1 MAVFIIK
8 TSKYLLKYSYEFC
21 FLVQKTTL
29 ACLLVL
35 AVSMPLSNAY
45 CFDQT
50 LEPGMSDGCRDSKG
64 ELHEFGS
71 DWRTDECHDC
81 SCSRSG
87 INCCSS
93 FATPS
98 GYDEKKC
105 VSIFDKENCTYK
117 VVEKDDHSKECPVHI
132 WVG

>member
-50 LEPGMSDGCRDSKG
+50 LEPGMSDGKIVGKKSTV
-64 ELHEFGS
+64 LYL
-71 DWRTDECHDC
+71 TD
-81 SCSRSG
+81 
-87 INCCSS
+87 ITTNT
-93 FATPS
+93 A
-98 GYDEKKC
+98 
-105 VSIFDKENCTYK
+105 
-117 VVEKDDHSKECPVHI
+117 
-132 WVG
+132 